1 MILSSVSRIPT
12 CADNSPEGS
21 RIWCNSA
28 AILNAEHDMLCMSSM
43 RHQVDQLLLALW
55 ADPACKTSL
64 SAVAQAANAGTG
76 GAASE
81 HLVAYARAVL
91 NNLMYTLKARN
102 STHSTPYTR
111 WLRIESFIVHL
122 CIH

>member
-1 MILSSVSRIPT
+1 MTGAAVLSCIGLSV
-12 CADNSPEGS
+12 
-21 RIWCNSA
+21 
-28 AILNAEHDMLCMSSM
+28 LCCVRSM

-81 HLVAYARAVL
+81 HLVEYARAVL
-91 NNLMYTLKARN
+91 NNLMYTLKVSKPYISPRSCRAYLAPVGR
-102 STHSTPYTR
+102 TPCT
-111 WLRIESFIVHL
+111 SCAPHM
-122 CIH
+122 H